1 MSRLFNFHLGLVKN
15 FAKSIY
21 PMLTINCGPVT
32 QCKIHRD
39 HGNGAGLMC
48 VFTCI
53 GNHNPRTG
61 GHVILEDLKMYVEF
75 PSGTTCYLPS
85 ASCSHGN
92 ARLAPGEWRYSLTQ
106 YCPGGLL
113 RWVFYGFRSA
123 KSLLASKSGKAEKA
137 RLDAG
142 VGSRWEWALGLF
154 TKVNELQSDIAKA
167 FQPI

>member
-1 MSRLFNFHLGLVKN
+1 
-15 FAKSIY
+15 
-21 PMLTINCGPVT
+21 
-32 QCKIHRD
+32 
-39 HGNGAGLMC
+39 
-48 VFTCI
+48 
-53 GNHNPRTG
+53 
-61 GHVILEDLKMYVEF
+61 MYVEF